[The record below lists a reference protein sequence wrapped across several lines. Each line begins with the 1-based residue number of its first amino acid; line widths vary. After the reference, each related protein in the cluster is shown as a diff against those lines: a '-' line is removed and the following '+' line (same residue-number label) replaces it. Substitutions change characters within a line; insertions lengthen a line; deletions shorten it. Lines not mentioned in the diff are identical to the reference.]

1 MINEKCEM
9 FLVPRRLT
17 KCSGTNNNEIKTMYV
32 SVTFLGLQRARA
44 QTDQI
49 QVPLTRET
57 RVVDLLSYVRECYP
71 HLPFPDNGVLVAV
84 NNKLS
89 SMERILK
96 NKDNV
101 TFLPFLGGG

>member
-1 MINEKCEM
+1 
-9 FLVPRRLT
+9 
-17 KCSGTNNNEIKTMYV
+17 
-32 SVTFLGLQRARA
+32 
-44 QTDQI
+44 
-49 QVPLTRET
+49 
-57 RVVDLLSYVRECYP
+57 
-71 HLPFPDNGVLVAV
+71 LPFLDDGVLVAV

>member
-1 MINEKCEM
+1 
-9 FLVPRRLT
+9 
-17 KCSGTNNNEIKTMYV
+17 MYV

-49 QVPLTRET
+49 QVPLARET
-57 RVVDLLSYVRECYP
+57 RVVDLLSYIRESYP
-71 HLPFPDNGVLVAV
+71 HLPFLDDGVLVAV

-89 SMERILK
+89 SMERVLK

>member
-1 MINEKCEM
+1 M
-9 FLVPRRLT
+9 L
-17 KCSGTNNNEIKTMYV
+17 MYV
-32 SVTFLGLQRARA
+32 SVTFLGLLRAQA

-49 QVPLTRET
+49 QVPLSKDT
-57 RVVDLLSYVRECYP
+57 RVVDILSYIRECYP
-71 HLPFPDNGVLVAV
+71 HLPFLDDGVLVAV

>member
-1 MINEKCEM
+1 M
-9 FLVPRRLT
+9 P
-17 KCSGTNNNEIKTMYV
+17 MYV

-49 QVPLTRET
+49 QVSLARET
-57 RVVDLLSYVRECYP
+57 RVVDLLSYIRESYP
-71 HLPFPDNGVLVAV
+71 HLPFLDAGVLVAV

-89 SMERILK
+89 SMERVLK

>member
-1 MINEKCEM
+1 
-9 FLVPRRLT
+9 
-17 KCSGTNNNEIKTMYV
+17 MYV

-49 QVPLTRET
+49 QVSLARET
-57 RVVDLLSYVRECYP
+57 RVVDLLSYIRESYP
-71 HLPFPDNGVLVAV
+71 HLPFLDDGVLVAV

-89 SMERILK
+89 SMERVLK